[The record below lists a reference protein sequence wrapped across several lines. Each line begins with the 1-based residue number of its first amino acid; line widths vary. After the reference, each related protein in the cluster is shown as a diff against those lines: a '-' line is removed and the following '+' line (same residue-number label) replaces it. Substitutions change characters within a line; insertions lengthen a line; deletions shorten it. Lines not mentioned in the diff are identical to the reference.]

1 MHERIDRYLNERGQL
16 FSAISHDLRTPITR
30 LRLRV
35 ELLEDERLQEKFGRD
50 LDELELLVK
59 GALQCVKDTDIHE
72 NVESSTSTCCSSTSP
87 SPTWPMA
94 GWRSS
99 VAPRSLIRAS
109 PWRSSAVS
117 ATCWTMR

>member
-1 MHERIDRYLNERGQL
+1 MARAARDLALGSPSAALEERGASELVEVARAFNTMHERIDRYLNERGQL

-59 GALQCVKDTDIHE
+59 AR
-72 NVESSTSTCCSSTSP
+72 CS
-87 SPTWPMA
+87 A
-94 GWRSS
+94 
-99 VAPRSLIRAS
+99 
-109 PWRSSAVS
+109 
-117 ATCWTMR
+117 